1 MKPLHQATFQT
12 KKLINIGLAVWEP
25 MAQTDTD
32 TRVKIA
38 WLSSAPLLRRGLK

>member
-32 TRVKIA
+32 TRVKHT
-38 WLSSAPLLRRGLK
+38 PLLRRGLK